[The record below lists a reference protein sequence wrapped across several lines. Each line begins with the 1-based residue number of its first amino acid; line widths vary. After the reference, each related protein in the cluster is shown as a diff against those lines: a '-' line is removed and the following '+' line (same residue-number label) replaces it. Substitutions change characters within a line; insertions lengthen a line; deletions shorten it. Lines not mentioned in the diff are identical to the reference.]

1 MNIEQLK
8 TQLKQC
14 IQQRDEYASMFQQA
28 IGAINLLQEQI
39 KMLMVAEALEKKKA
53 EEQAKAAAEAEAKKQ
68 ADLVDM
74 DIAKL
79 DHDIKLD
86 EGVLQNEG

>member
-53 EEQAKAAAEAEAKKQ
+53 EEQAKAAEEAARLAAESSVTMDTTELAE
-68 ADLVDM
+68 
-74 DIAKL
+74 
-79 DHDIKLD
+79 
-86 EGVLQNEG
+86 

>member
-53 EEQAKAAAEAEAKKQ
+53 EEQAKVAEEAARLAAESSVTMDTTELAE
-68 ADLVDM
+68 
-74 DIAKL
+74 
-79 DHDIKLD
+79 
-86 EGVLQNEG
+86 